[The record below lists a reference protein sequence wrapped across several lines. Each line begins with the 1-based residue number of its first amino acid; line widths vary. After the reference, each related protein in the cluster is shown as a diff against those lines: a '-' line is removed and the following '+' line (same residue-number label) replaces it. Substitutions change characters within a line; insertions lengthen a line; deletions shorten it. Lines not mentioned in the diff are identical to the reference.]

1 MHGSLSTL
9 VLLLLVAPPKVGPD
23 ATTTPPSGADAAAAG
38 ADAAPSAP
46 ATASSPDAPRP
57 ASRPV
62 LEQRVYL
69 DTLEKALAGILEESS
84 RGLSAS
90 DEERARIE
98 SARQTFLERQEL
110 VRREVAARMKVLMEA
125 RKAAPTTEPPSPEF
139 RKEMEALR
147 ARQPRIAELQQQV
160 DAILGTERAAALR
173 EAFEQELA
181 RARRA
186 LAEKAEADR
195 KAREAERR
203 QATGTP
209 KGKNPGTKP
218 EAEPTEGG
226 PSPPT
231 APR

>member
-1 MHGSLSTL
+1 MHGTLSTL
-9 VLLLLVAPPKVGPD
+9 VLLLLAAPPKVGPD
-23 ATTTPPSGADAAAAG
+23 ATATPPSASDVAPAEAAG
-38 ADAAPSAP
+38 APT
-46 ATASSPDAPRP
+46 ATDGPRP

-69 DTLEKALAGILEESS
+69 ETLDATLAGAPARFSM
-84 RGLSAS
+84 S
-90 DEERARIE
+90 DDERARIE
-98 SARQTFLERQEL
+98 SARQAFLERQEA
-110 VRREVAARMKVLMEA
+110 VRQEVAARMKALMDG
-125 RKAAPTTEPPSPEF
+125 RKAAPATEPPSAEF

-173 EAFEQELA
+173 EAFDEELA

-195 KAREAERR
+195 KAREAARR
-203 QATGTP
+203 EAAGTP
-209 KGKNPGTKP
+209 PEKKPGSIP
-218 EAEPTEGG
+218 DV
-226 PSPPT
+226 